1 MAEEAFETSVASSS
15 SVSANSWWEIPANS
29 VATRSSVSQWP
40 RPSLRSASSCDE
52 DNISVCNTTSFT
64 DVSPHS
70 GLSMNS
76 SSVGLSGEPVENHH
90 LWNQVLLNVGSGGD
104 MRGNHDDDDG
114 ENLLEVM
121 TSKGF
126 TPDEMFEPACDYLK
140 KLDGSWEFENPLSLN
155 SLKKQLGNYT
165 GSTMVQVAGV
175 TKDIS
180 EMVSNRSIA
189 PPNPQLDRHVAPSAC
204 GFPITPPMAQYSTSN
219 VAHANHE
226 ILHSPSYPDGDM
238 ARGRSTGHMSYYD
251 RIIKAESHHQ
261 DMGAAATSF
270 LRNGVGYHQVSAV
283 GLDNKFCAAG
293 TSELPWTS
301 TRSLSDLISFS
312 GCLNKL
318 PVDVLRP
325 SRPYLKG
332 SDSSDTRK
340 HGHDS
345 SSTRGNGMVSGASEG
360 KKKRSEESSE
370 TVSKKSKHENSA
382 ASSLKLQ
389 APKVRL
395 ADKITALQQLVSPF
409 GKTDTAS
416 VLLETINCIR
426 VLQEQVQL
434 LSDPFMKSS
443 ASKDHSSWGEMERK
457 EKAEAKLDLRSKGL
471 CLVPIS
477 CIPQVHR
484 ENCGPDYW
492 MPTFR
497 ACLYR

>member
-29 VATRSSVSQWP
+29 VSIRSSVSQQWP
-40 RPSLRSASSCDE
+40 RPSLRSASSRDE
-52 DNISVCNTTSFT
+52 DNISVCNTTSFA

-104 MRGNHDDDDG
+104 MRGNHEVDDG

-140 KLDGSWEFENPLSLN
+140 KLDGSWEFASPLSLN
-155 SLKKQLGNYT
+155 GFKKQSSNYT
-165 GSTMVQVAGV
+165 GSTIVQVAGV

-180 EMVSNRSIA
+180 EMVSKWSIA

-204 GFPITPPMAQYSTSN
+204 SFPITPPMAQYSTSN
-219 VAHANHE
+219 VAHAKHE
-226 ILHSPSYPDGDM
+226 ILHPPSYPGGEM
-238 ARGRSTGHMSYYD
+238 ARERSTGYMSYYD
-251 RIIKAESHHQ
+251 RIIEGESHHQ
-261 DMGAAATSF
+261 DMGVAATSF

-332 SDSSDTRK
+332 SDSSDSRK

-345 SSTRGNGMVSGASEG
+345 SSVSY
-360 KKKRSEESSE
+360 
-370 TVSKKSKHENSA
+370 T
-382 ASSLKLQ
+382 
-389 APKVRL
+389 
-395 ADKITALQQLVSPF
+395 
-409 GKTDTAS
+409 KTS
-416 VLLETINCIR
+416 
-426 VLQEQVQL
+426 
-434 LSDPFMKSS
+434 F
-443 ASKDHSSWGEMERK
+443 
-457 EKAEAKLDLRSKGL
+457 
-471 CLVPIS
+471 
-477 CIPQVHR
+477 
-484 ENCGPDYW
+484 PD
-492 MPTFR
+492 
-497 ACLYR
+497 